1 MRTENWQGNTRG
13 LHLVGEGESGSAST
27 FFGPVRAGLTTSQA
41 TSKEAQLSELL
52 NSLEREV
59 ENLRSKYC
67 EAYVILIS
75 VMEHLVRLN
84 SLLLNTDTTKEGEG
98 V

>member
-1 MRTENWQGNTRG
+1 MRTENWQSNTRG
-13 LHLVGEGESGSAST
+13 LRLVGEEESGSAST
-27 FFGPVRAGLTTSQA
+27 FFGPVRAGLTTSRP

-52 NSLEREV
+52 SSLEREV

-75 VMEHLVRLN
+75 VTEHLVRLN
-84 SLLLNTDTTKEGEG
+84 SLLLNTDTTKLKDS
-98 V
+98 

>member
-1 MRTENWQGNTRG
+1 MRTENWQSNTRG
-13 LHLVGEGESGSAST
+13 LRLVGEEESGSAST
-27 FFGPVRAGLTTSQA
+27 FFGPVRAGLTTSQL

-52 NSLEREV
+52 SSLEREV

-67 EAYVILIS
+67 EAYITLIS
-75 VMEHLVRLN
+75 VMEHLVKLN

>member
-1 MRTENWQGNTRG
+1 MRTENSQSNTRG
-13 LHLVGEGESGSAST
+13 LRLVGEDESGSAFT

-52 NSLEREV
+52 SSLEREV

-67 EAYVILIS
+67 EAYVTLIS
-75 VMEHLVRLN
+75 VTEHLVRLN
-84 SLLLNTDTTKEGEG
+84 ALLLNINTTRLKDS
-98 V
+98 

>member
-1 MRTENWQGNTRG
+1 
-13 LHLVGEGESGSAST
+13 LVGEEESGSAST
-27 FFGPVRAGLTTSQA
+27 FFGPVRAGLTTSQR

-75 VMEHLVRLN
+75 ALEHLVKLN
-84 SLLLNTDTTKEGEG
+84 ALLLNADTTRLKDS
-98 V
+98 